1 MREIQNLK
9 EEPAFFFIINKIEKL
24 AQKEE
29 EDQTSFVI
37 YLAWNCETKRGH
49 VAEWNPILG

>member
-1 MREIQNLK
+1 MREREIQNLK
-9 EEPAFFFIINKIEKL
+9 EEPAFFIQINKIEKTSE
-24 AQKEE
+24 KEKE
-29 EDQTSFVI
+29 TSFVI